1 MEKMI
6 NSIDWFEIPVL
17 NFDRAKEFYSR
28 IYNYEMTETTMNGL
42 RMGFLPMDR
51 EAKGIGGTIV
61 QGNDFIPTSL
71 GVKVYLNAGKD
82 LMDVLNRVIAAGGE
96 IIVHK
101 TLINDEFGYFATF
114 EDTEGNHISLHSPE

>member
-28 IYNYEMTETTMNGL
+28 IYNYEMTETTRNSL
-42 RMGFLPMDR
+42 RIGFLPMDR
-51 EAKGIGGTIV
+51 DAKGVGGTIV

>member
-28 IYNYEMTETTMNGL
+28 IYNYEMTETSINSL
-42 RMGFLPMDR
+42 RMGLLPMDR
-51 EAKGIGGTIV
+51 DANGIGGAIV

-82 LMDVLNRVIAAGGE
+82 LMEVLNRVIAAGGE
-96 IIVHK
+96 IIVQK
-101 TLINDEFGYFATF
+101 TKINDEFGYFAMF
-114 EDTEGNHISLHSPE
+114 EDTEGNHISLHSPN